1 MNEDLYVINGKVLI
15 LTSLLNNKEPS
26 AEASDVTPEDF
37 VKIYEE
43 MYNEGLI
50 SHTNF
55 GDVLNAEVTDK
66 GFHYFDSITNRLR
79 I

>member
-1 MNEDLYVINGKVLI
+1 MNEDLYVINGKVSI

-26 AEASDVTPEDF
+26 AEACDVTPEDF
-37 VKIYEE
+37 VKICEE

-55 GDVLNAEVTDK
+55 GNVLNAEVTDK
-66 GFHYFDSITNRLR
+66 GVNYFDSITNRLR

>member
-1 MNEDLYVINGKVLI
+1 MNEDLYVINGKILI
-15 LTSLLNNKEPS
+15 LTSLLNDKEPS
-26 AEASDVTPEDF
+26 AETCDVTPEDF
-37 VKIYEE
+37 VKICEE

-55 GDVLNAEVTDK
+55 GDMLNAEVTDK
-66 GFHYFDSITNRLR
+66 GFNYFDNITNRLR